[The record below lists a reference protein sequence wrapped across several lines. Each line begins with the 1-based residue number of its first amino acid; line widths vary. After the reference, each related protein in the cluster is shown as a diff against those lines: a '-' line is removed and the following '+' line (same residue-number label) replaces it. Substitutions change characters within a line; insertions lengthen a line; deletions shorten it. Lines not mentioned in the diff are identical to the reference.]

1 MNIPNEITF
10 NIFSFLE
17 KKDIKSLRLVCK
29 NFYEICNII
38 LFTHL
43 RLKRVLK
50 VDISQLMH
58 LPIKHINNRYIK
70 RFSTLKIF
78 PETVNVV
85 ILSQKRPIITP
96 ETISQHPNIQFY
108 ISFGYIYP
116 VTGVHESNYFLKN
129 VKLFS
134 TSESA
139 MKFKI
144 LNKYDYFTFRY
155 INYQHL
161 ECFKR
166 DKLTIEE
173 GIHILSKLKVE
184 RLVLIFPQLN
194 CHVIPEQLIKFQ
206 NIVCISSLIFPR
218 ETILPL
224 IIINEIQTLETI
236 FIESGTLIPFS
247 QFKELDP
254 IIQVPS
260 QTYWLPGCCD
270 TQRICTQ
277 VVICLKQP
285 TSSLG
290 KIFTPSGPRNTW
302 RLQLLD
308 LYGCFD

>member
-1 MNIPNEITF
+1 MNIPNETTF
-10 NIFSFLE
+10 KIFSFLE

-29 NFYEICNII
+29 HFYEICNII

-43 RLKRVLK
+43 RLKRKLK

-155 INYQHL
+155 INYRHL

-206 NIVCISSLIFPR
+206 NIVCISSGIFPR

-224 IIINEIQTLETI
+224 IIFNEI
-236 FIESGTLIPFS
+236 
-247 QFKELDP
+247 
-254 IIQVPS
+254 
-260 QTYWLPGCCD
+260 
-270 TQRICTQ
+270 
-277 VVICLKQP
+277 
-285 TSSLG
+285 
-290 KIFTPSGPRNTW
+290 
-302 RLQLLD
+302 
-308 LYGCFD
+308 